1 MRVRFNF
8 ANRSDDARSD
18 RLKETGDLGPRAS
31 KIQHDGM
38 ARWGCFS
45 MGAIGAA
52 QWDGLALNSRGLA
65 AVVALA
71 VTSG

>member
-1 MRVRFNF
+1 
-8 ANRSDDARSD
+8 
-18 RLKETGDLGPRAS
+18 
-31 KIQHDGM
+31 M